1 MQTRSNEY
9 PAITVGE
16 LRQHLASCPDH
27 YTIDFCGLDFY
38 RIKQRGEAHVQME
51 FNQPV
56 HRTPEGRVVVQN
68 PD

>member
-1 MQTRSNEY
+1 MSTQY
-9 PAITVGE
+9 PTITIGM
-16 LRQHLASCPDH
+16 LRQAIELYPDH

-56 HRTPEGRVVVQN
+56 YRTPEGSAEVQN
-68 PD
+68 LD